1 MQVGFCIPK
10 NMAFV
15 AFCLN
20 FLLSTNPEIRRSVT
34 YTYLARVS
42 LSYHIGSS
50 CCTYNNI
57 YFMANNRLV
66 AVRIAGILDAIKF
79 PNLDATND

>member
-1 MQVGFCIPK
+1 MSESYIFCRHCVKKQKQIDCESADRDDPS
-10 NMAFV
+10 
-15 AFCLN
+15 
-20 FLLSTNPEIRRSVT
+20 STFRLYVVKFGPNV
-34 YTYLARVS
+34 
-42 LSYHIGSS
+42 
-50 CCTYNNI
+50 NI

>member
-1 MQVGFCIPK
+1 
-10 NMAFV
+10 MANFE
-15 AFCLN
+15 ACCLN
-20 FLLSTNPEIRRSVT
+20 FMLSTNPEIRRSVT

-50 CCTYNNI
+50 CCIYNI

-66 AVRIAGILDAIKF
+66 AVRIAGVLDAIKF
-79 PNLDATND
+79 PDLDATND